1 MKLDSGATKH
11 FFGKDHLRFL
21 SNIKSLKN
29 GPTATLPNGHIVQ
42 ATHEGTINIKSNL
55 TPEASQVLV
64 FPNLTNESLVS
75 IGQLCDDGCIV
86 LFTKKYAYICKEKK
100 LVATG
105 YRNPFDGLWD
115 LRANANITQQ
125 SMSKKYKKY
134 QLHNKKRQNT
144 T

>member
-1 MKLDSGATKH
+1 MLQNI
-11 FFGKDHLRFL
+11 FFGK
-21 SNIKSLKN
+21 N
-29 GPTATLPNGHIVQ
+29 IVQ
-42 ATHEGTINIKSNL
+42 ATHEGTINIKNNL

-75 IGQLCDDGCIV
+75 IGQLCDNGCIV

-125 SMSKKYKKY
+125 SMSNNIKNINYIIKKDKTKHDLTAYY
-134 QLHNKKRQNT
+134 HASLFS
-144 T
+144 